1 MSSCRISG
9 ADGHPLRMARCR
21 DGGKPRSAGMPQR
34 IGRRRANRLRTRLM
48 RACLIAVAT
57 VLSIAACAADVVRV
71 DGAPSLTGPAT
82 SNEATTVCG
91 LAGPVAVRGSLLSA
105 ADVWPGVANVGGVA
119 SDMPLDGVAC
129 RHAVATATAQPSD
142 CDLGFPFYAPG
153 ALPADLA
160 RLGVRDIREV

>member
-1 MSSCRISG
+1 G
-9 ADGHPLRMARCR
+9 
-21 DGGKPRSAGMPQR
+21 
-34 IGRRRANRLRTRLM
+34 
-48 RACLIAVAT
+48 
-57 VLSIAACAADVVRV
+57 DVVRV

-82 SNEATTVCG
+82 ANEATTVCG
-91 LAGPVAVRGSLLSA
+91 LAGPVAVSGSLLSA

-153 ALPADLA
+153 ALPAELA
-160 RLGVRDIREV
+160 RLGVRDIREVSLLRMGGDRSAPNRVTEFALMLDGPA